1 MAQRYRERTPETGD
15 IADPRD
21 LMDNL
26 STLVGEFN
34 GGLDSNNLPD
44 QAITSAMVLFNAFT
58 QVTGDPQP
66 SSSVAFDGETTE
78 WRNKNDSG
86 ATINELDVPCNTD
99 TLLEVEWSATWS
111 RTGSSAGDYADG
123 EMTAFR
129 LLIDGAVVAHLPR
142 SPRSRS
148 HDSGYLIGHAPV
160 QGGKHRVSVEI
171 RQWVIDSDRAHEK
184 TTVINERELVVR
196 AYKR

>member
-44 QAITSAMVLFNAFT
+44 QAITSAMVLLNAFT
-58 QVTGDPQP
+58 QVTGDPQDN
-66 SSSVAFDGETTE
+66 SSVAFDGETTE

-111 RTGSSAGDYADG
+111 RTGSSASDFDDAHIEGFRVLVDG
-123 EMTAFR
+123 T
-129 LLIDGAVVAHLPR
+129 VVAHLPR

-148 HDSGYLIGHAPV
+148 HDSGYLVGYAPV
-160 QGGKHRVSVEI
+160 QGGTHRVSVEF
-171 RQWVIDSDRAHEK
+171 RQFRKDTDSTHNR